1 MAVPDLMYTVCFCIC
16 GTEVLMIHRRK
27 APHLN
32 RWNGLGGK
40 IEPGESALA
49 NVVRE
54 VREEAGIDLQ
64 SSTQLSFRGIVTW
77 NLRPGIDQEQGMFV
91 FVAQLQKDDSRTR
104 PLPRCDEGT
113 LAWIPIER
121 ACDRSNNDIADNLP
135 FFLRDI
141 IEGSELLQVR
151 CVYDDHRLID
161 VAVDH
166 LHPGLVSP
174 ADIR

>member
-1 MAVPDLMYTVCFCIC
+1 MTVPDLKYTVCFCIH

-54 VREEAGIDLQ
+54 VGEEAGIDL
-64 SSTQLSFRGIVTW
+64 SSEQLSFRGIVTW

-91 FVAQLQKDDSRTR
+91 FVAHLKKDDSRTE

-121 ACDRSNNDIADNLP
+121 ACDSSNNDIVDNLP
-135 FFLRDI
+135 FFLLDI

-151 CVYDDHRLID
+151 CVYDDRRLID

-166 LHPGLVSP
+166 LDPGLVSP